1 MVTGIMKAVLLA
13 LYLLGLTDR
22 LKGRSQECNCW
33 GTAGLWSSKFH
44 AKDEQHA
51 CSNCNHCGNN
61 CVLDNCC
68 AFDSDLSDECYNLV
82 EVEDPDSNTPK
93 EEYEDNGK
101 CTTSEKREKRKTIK
115 IMYTLAGTFTG
126 IFTVY

>member
-1 MVTGIMKAVLLA
+1 MPVRIAIIMAAIFFWITACA
-13 LYLLGLTDR
+13 L
-22 LKGRSQECNCW
+22 
-33 GTAGLWSSKFH
+33 
-44 AKDEQHA
+44 
-51 CSNCNHCGNN
+51 
-61 CVLDNCC
+61 
-68 AFDSDLSDECYNLV
+68 DSDLSDECYNLV

-126 IFTVY
+126 IFIATYLHYLLFVPNIR